1 MICLFYFYPLLG
13 STWVVVSVTIHP
25 SRRFEPR
32 WQKFAP
38 SPRMTTL
45 PRARSAC
52 WPTTCSICRVEFAHN
67 AWPSC
72 SLCLSTITCTRT
84 GWLWVWWIPPLPA
97 TNICT
102 SRCTMGKIWA
112 TSPVLMKTGVAW
124 SIERHLLIWERPCLQ
139 SAKPSLKW
147 RSMIK
152 CIIKMLF
159 VVSEFKEW
167 INFIVS
173 DQCCFLKKIT
183 RIKTSFMEMK
193 TDFAVIF
200 ILCPLKDI
208 NIWQP
213 AHWFLI
219 TLYLGLTYSVHSL
232 LFDYGNKA
240 FRLSASG
247 GLFSL
252 YILSLILMNSN
263 YFLISYWDPC
273 NSNQWEQM
281 EHGQRCFY
289 NRHIYNPVPHFLTWL
304 WEIWEKRF
312 NSGKKNFCLGMQWL
326 LHLCCTTPQTRDFP
340 KALHFCQ
347 QL

>member
-1 MICLFYFYPLLG
+1 
-13 STWVVVSVTIHP
+13 
-25 SRRFEPR
+25 
-32 WQKFAP
+32 
-38 SPRMTTL
+38 
-45 PRARSAC
+45 
-52 WPTTCSICRVEFAHN
+52 
-67 AWPSC
+67 
-72 SLCLSTITCTRT
+72 
-84 GWLWVWWIPPLPA
+84 
-97 TNICT
+97 
-102 SRCTMGKIWA
+102 
-112 TSPVLMKTGVAW
+112 
-124 SIERHLLIWERPCLQ
+124 
-139 SAKPSLKW
+139 
-147 RSMIK
+147 
-152 CIIKMLF
+152 
-159 VVSEFKEW
+159 
-167 INFIVS
+167 
-173 DQCCFLKKIT
+173 
-183 RIKTSFMEMK
+183 MK

-312 NSGKKNFCLGMQWL
+312 NSGKKKCLSWHAVIASSL
-326 LHLCCTTPQTRDFP
+326 LHNATDAWFSESSPFLPTAIVDQTGRWHHYGPSVYHSRKLFISFP
-340 KALHFCQ
+340 HMGVSD
-347 QL
+347 